1 MNAMPFKYPR
11 NVSCDFFVGLCFH
24 SKELSL
30 PGVLAIIIVILVH
43 QVGLIF
49 WPILD
54 KSLPLH

>member
-1 MNAMPFKYPR
+1 MPFKYPM
-11 NVSCDFFVGLCFH
+11 NISCDFFVGLCFH